1 MLFEVNDADFDEKV
15 LQHGMPV
22 LVDFWAPSCK
32 PCLGMV
38 PTFKSLATQFEGKVG
53 IAKINVDENMGTA
66 NTYKVRGLPTLI
78 LFQSGE
84 VVDKKLGAMTE
95 QQIKDWV
102 AHQLG
107 N

>member
-1 MLFEVNDADFDEKV
+1 MLFEVNDTDFNEKV
-15 LQHGMPV
+15 LRHDTPV

-38 PTFKSLATQFEGKVG
+38 PTFKNLAAQFEGKVA

-66 NTYKVRGLPTLI
+66 KTYNVRGLPTLI
-78 LFQSGE
+78 LFRGGG
-84 VVDKKLGAMTE
+84 VVDKKLGALTE

-102 AHQLG
+102 TQQLE

>member
-1 MLFEVNDADFDEKV
+1 MLFDVNDTDFNEKV
-15 LQHGMPV
+15 LRHDMPV

-32 PCLGMV
+32 PCLSMV
-38 PTFKSLATQFEGKVG
+38 PTFKSLATQFEGQVA

-66 NTYKVRGLPTLI
+66 GTYKVRGLPTLI
-78 LFQSGE
+78 LFRGGE